1 MENQVLSEF
10 KKHAIFRLNESQ
22 RMIHLALA
30 KVNEEQ
36 LWQLPVSNGL
46 RLGNQLLHLCGNMTQ
61 YLIASLGEKT
71 DERKR
76 DEEFT
81 VAGGADIRSLLT
93 LFDNTVKQVINT
105 IEEAPE
111 SAFTRIRKVQ
121 DFEFSGVGVV
131 LHAGEY
137 CSYHTRQIAFWV
149 KQLTAADLGLYDQ
162 HDLNQLNE

>member
-36 LWQLPVSNGL
+36 LWQLPVNNGL

-81 VAGGADIRSLLT
+81 SCFNHL
-93 LFDNTVKQVINT
+93 
-105 IEEAPE
+105 E
-111 SAFTRIRKVQ
+111 
-121 DFEFSGVGVV
+121 
-131 LHAGEY
+131 
-137 CSYHTRQIAFWV
+137 
-149 KQLTAADLGLYDQ
+149 
-162 HDLNQLNE
+162 DLNKLKLNFFN